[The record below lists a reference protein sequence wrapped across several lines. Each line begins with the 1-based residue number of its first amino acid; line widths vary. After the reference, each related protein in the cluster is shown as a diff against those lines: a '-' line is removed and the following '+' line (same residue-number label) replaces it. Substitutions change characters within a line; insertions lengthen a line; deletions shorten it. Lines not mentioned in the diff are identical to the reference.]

1 MPVQLSSQQ
10 IITILLPVIFS
21 WLNTSFAPLLSQR
34 NLPEWVNATIAYV
47 VVISGAIL
55 SMYVAGKFTSGL
67 SYGQILDALVATVTL
82 LFSGALSNFKPYE
95 SYYMRFIKLHLF
107 NFIKPISP
115 AQPVAP
121 TPLRPSAQNAVQ
133 SMQQAAQSASNVR
146 PVSQRT
152 TLVPVVKPQQPTD
165 NGG

>member
-10 IITILLPVIFS
+10 IITMLLPVVFS

-34 NLPEWVNATIAYV
+34 NLPEWVNAIVAYV

-67 SYGQILDALVATVTL
+67 SYGQIIDALVATVTL

-115 AQPVAP
+115 AQP
-121 TPLRPSAQNAVQ
+121 TTLLRPSAQNAVQ